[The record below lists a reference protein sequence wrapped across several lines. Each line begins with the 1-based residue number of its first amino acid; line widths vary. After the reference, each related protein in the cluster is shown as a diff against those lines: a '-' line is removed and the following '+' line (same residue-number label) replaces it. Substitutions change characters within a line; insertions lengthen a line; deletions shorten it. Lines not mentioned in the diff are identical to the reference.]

1 MILWIFLE
9 NKLYIIFSYKIIK
22 YSFAGLQ
29 LVVYNN
35 NIHYQNLQTAKEYHL
50 LQEST
55 ITPDNGKIV
64 VAKLNELDM

>member
-9 NKLYIIFSYKIIK
+9 NKLYIIFYYKIIK
-22 YSFAGLQ
+22 YSCTGLQ
-29 LVVYNN
+29 PVVY

-55 ITPDNGKIV
+55 ITPDNAKIV